1 MKEVRM
7 WTTYRQRFAMQ
18 PSTVKLALLLAT
30 VAAGVVVVLATATLW
45 PSLTTPNQ
53 VTTLQRW
60 ADATQKGD
68 FATAETLMHVDP
80 LIQELWLEQTRS
92 YQYQGRMGM
101 YHLVAQH
108 WTGNSL
114 SATLYWHTELPTQPQ
129 SGQGMTMSN
138 DPKAPAGDGMAAG
151 ASSTQ
156 PLCMQVQVGPDG
168 KVVPLTPYHACT
180 AAEMQ

>member
-1 MKEVRM
+1 MRACRRARSWPRPMKEVRM

-18 PSTVKLALLLAT
+18 PSTVKLALLVAT
-30 VAAGVVVVLATATLW
+30 VAAGVVVVLA
-45 PSLTTPNQ
+45 
-53 VTTLQRW
+53 
-60 ADATQKGD
+60 
-68 FATAETLMHVDP
+68 AETLMHVDP